1 MSAFPNSHLYTQNN
15 ICKIV
20 LSFEDQD
27 DFENDGSGNH
37 FENNK

>member
-20 LSFEDQD
+20 LSFEDQ
-27 DFENDGSGNH
+27 EESGIDSGGNN